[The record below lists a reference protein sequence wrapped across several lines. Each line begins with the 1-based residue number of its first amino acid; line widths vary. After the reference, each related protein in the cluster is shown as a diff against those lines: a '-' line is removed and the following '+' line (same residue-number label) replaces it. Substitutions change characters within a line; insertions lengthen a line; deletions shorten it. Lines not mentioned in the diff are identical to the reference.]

1 MVSNEVIFWLDL
13 DGFKRIK
20 LQCVALLEKNY
31 TNSPEEKLPIS
42 AFYLDEGTKKVK
54 RSKTQKR
61 CIEIELYMKALI
73 VAQDRQCEILKEKC
87 WNTMETKGRKLK
99 VRIGHKQYV
108 LLGY

>member
-1 MVSNEVIFWLDL
+1 M
-13 DGFKRIK
+13 
-20 LQCVALLEKNY
+20 ALLEKNY